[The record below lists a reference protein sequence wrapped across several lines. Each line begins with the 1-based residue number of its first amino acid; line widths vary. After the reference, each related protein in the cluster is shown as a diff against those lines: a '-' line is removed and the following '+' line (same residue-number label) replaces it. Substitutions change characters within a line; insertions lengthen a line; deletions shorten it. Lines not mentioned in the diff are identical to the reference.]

1 MKLDLRR
8 GSRLGIALCLAAGLA
23 VFSGCAGA
31 GVSNAPEAGYPDVP
45 QAAPGEG
52 GAPTSGPD
60 GVHTAPQIARTA
72 SISIVVDDVAKTAQ
86 DLTDAAATLGGWVT
100 AESLSLP
107 GADGTSYSS
116 STVEVTVPSD
126 RLDEAL
132 TKIAGLG
139 RVTDRQIESE
149 DVTTQVVDVDA
160 RVQTMRDSI
169 ARLQDLMSK
178 AGSVTEIAQVEAELT
193 QRQADL
199 EALLAR
205 QKALSQR
212 VATAP
217 ITVTLRTE
225 SQAVPEG
232 LNGFLPGL
240 QAGWDAMTASAS
252 VAVTV
257 VGVLLPWLVLAAIIV
272 VPIVAVHRHRRRMR
286 LTAEPVPVH
295 AVPSGAGPMPP
306 SMTPGPGV
314 MPPPAASP
322 MPPAAPPT
330 QPPSPG

>member
-1 MKLDLRR
+1 VD
-8 GSRLGIALCLAAGLA
+8 
-23 VFSGCAGA
+23 
-31 GVSNAPEAGYPDVP
+31 
-45 QAAPGEG
+45 
-52 GAPTSGPD
+52 
-60 GVHTAPQIARTA
+60 TAPLIARTA
-72 SISIVVDDVAKTAQ
+72 SIAIVVDDVAKTAQ
-86 DLTDAAATLGGWVT
+86 SLTDDATALGGSIT
-100 AESLSLP
+100 AESLLLP
-107 GADGTSYSS
+107 GADGTTYGS
-116 STVEVTVPSD
+116 STVEVTVPSE

-132 TKIAGLG
+132 TKIAALG
-139 RVTDRQIESE
+139 RVTDRQIQSE

-178 AGSVTEIAQVEAELT
+178 AGSVTEIAQVESELT

-240 QAGWDAMTASAS
+240 QAGWDSMTAAAS

-272 VPIVAVHRHRRRMR
+272 VPIVAIRRHRKRTR
-286 LTAEPVPVH
+286 LAAQPAPTQAR
-295 AVPSGAGPMPP
+295 PMPMAP
-306 SMTPGPGV
+306 PMAPVAPHV
-314 MPPPAASP
+314 APPPAA
-322 MPPAAPPT
+322 PAAPPT
-330 QPPSPG
+330 SAPTQPPSSAPTRPPQSGPSA